1 VDHPGPEALTIMSA
15 AQLMLKVRQTILRAV
30 TLGRGVPRV
39 VNGIPL
45 RVDIPGR
52 HTFTPVYDA
61 GATAYL
67 RDRVREG
74 DEVWNVGANVGV
86 YALQL
91 AHWAGPTGKVVAFE
105 PNPAARAVL
114 TRNVRFNGLGG
125 RIEVVAAAV
134 GAAPGRVEFFTSGTD
149 GMGRAGVP
157 NPRLRD
163 PNRIEVPVTT
173 LDAFARE
180 RRTRPSIVVMD
191 IEGWEIA
198 ALQGAR
204 SLLATTPFVLELH
217 PNAWQWSGHSRADLD
232 AIIAADRLTVVPL
245 SGQADP
251 LADYGQVV
259 LEPPGR
265 FASVLAR
272 GPAQ

>member
-1 VDHPGPEALTIMSA
+1 MFA
-15 AQLMLKVRQTILRAV
+15 APLMLTLRQAVLRVV

-39 VNGIPL
+39 VNGLPL
-45 RVDIPGR
+45 RVDIVGR

-91 AHWAGPTGKVVAFE
+91 AHWVGPAGKVVAFE
-105 PNPAARAVL
+105 PNPIARAVL
-114 TRNVRFNGLGG
+114 ARNGRFNGLER
-125 RIEVVAAAV
+125 RIEIVAAAV
-134 GAAPGRVEFFTSGTD
+134 GAAPDTVEFFISGTD
-149 GMGRAGVP
+149 GMGRAGLP

-163 PNRIEVPVTT
+163 PRRITVPVIA
-173 LDAFARE
+173 LDALARE
-180 RRTRPSIVVMD
+180 RRTTPAFVVMD

-204 SLLATTPFVLELH
+204 MLLATTPFVMELH
-217 PNAWQWSGHSRADLD
+217 PNAWQWSGHRRADLE
-232 AIIAADRLTVVPL
+232 AIISGERLTLVPL

-251 LADYGQVV
+251 LEDYGQVV
-259 LEPPGR
+259 LEPPG
-265 FASVLAR
+265 AGPSVLAR
-272 GPAQ
+272 GPGEW

>member
-1 VDHPGPEALTIMSA
+1 MSTA
-15 AQLMLKVRQTILRAV
+15 PLMLTLRQAVLRMV

-45 RVDIPGR
+45 RVDIAGR

-67 RDRVREG
+67 RERIRDG

-91 AHWAGPTGKVVAFE
+91 AHWVGPAGRVVAFE

-114 TRNVRFNGLGG
+114 SRNVRFNGLDR

-134 GAAPGRVEFFTSGTD
+134 GAAPGTVEFFISGTD
-149 GMGRAGVP
+149 GMGRAGLP
-157 NPRLRD
+157 NPRLRH
-163 PNRIEVPVTT
+163 PRRITVPVTT
-173 LDAFARE
+173 LDDVARQ
-180 RRTRPSIVVMD
+180 RRTAPAMVVMD

-204 SLLATTPFVLELH
+204 ALLATTPFVMELH
-217 PNAWQWSGHSRADLD
+217 PNAWQWSGHTRADLD
-232 AIIAADRLTVVPL
+232 AIIAAERLTVVPL
-245 SGQADP
+245 SGQAEP
-251 LADYGQVV
+251 LGDYGQVV
-259 LEPPGR
+259 LEPRGAGP
-265 FASVLAR
+265 SVLAR
-272 GPAQ
+272 GPGQW